1 MPPATHYHLSSKRD
15 RSTREKDRDSNLSEE
30 KYRKIKRKLK
40 EVLEENDKVV
50 DQLDKSKKQILRL
63 RRERNLLLE
72 RIAKLEDSDSSNI
85 SSLSST
91 SSDSEGPDDNLT
103 RLSSAKRKFDKDTKS
118 ARQIN
123 SSKRSAP
130 TTPVAPA
137 PVKKRRKKR
146 SEMKPRRVQQLDKD
160 EKGNYV
166 LPVQI
171 GILTVINLGKV
182 EWERDTFHNDRY
194 IWPIGYTVRRTYSSM
209 VDPDKQTTYVCS
221 ISDGGDEDQNNP
233 IIANTAT
240 GAWTTVVKV
249 ANAIRKRD
257 HSNSASGPDYY
268 GFSHP
273 TIAKMIQDLP
283 NTDKCK
289 NYVWQE
295 FIVMQG
301 RGPANRPRS
310 LPATPVPSKKEE
322 ARPEAEQYD
331 EEDPVEEFDEDSDTP
346 NLGSF
351 GEQPKIRAT
360 HGGKKPLSSLI
371 GRDSSPISSG
381 DELEVDEGSESDLVS
396 D

>member
-1 MPPATHYHLSSKRD
+1 
-15 RSTREKDRDSNLSEE
+15 
-30 KYRKIKRKLK
+30 
-40 EVLEENDKVV
+40 
-50 DQLDKSKKQILRL
+50 
-63 RRERNLLLE
+63 
-72 RIAKLEDSDSSNI
+72 
-85 SSLSST
+85 
-91 SSDSEGPDDNLT
+91 
-103 RLSSAKRKFDKDTKS
+103 
-118 ARQIN
+118 
-123 SSKRSAP
+123 
-130 TTPVAPA
+130 
-137 PVKKRRKKR
+137 
-146 SEMKPRRVQQLDKD
+146 MKPRRVQQLDKD
-160 EKGNYV
+160 ENGNYV

-171 GILTVINLGKV
+171 GILTVISLGKV

-209 VDPDKQTTYVCS
+209 VDPEKQTTYVCS
-221 ISDGGDEDQNNP
+221 ISDGGDGPRFIIEPEDQNNP

-283 NTDKCK
+283 DTDKCK

-310 LPATPVPSKKEE
+310 LPATPVPNKKEE
-322 ARPEAEQYD
+322 TRPEPGHSE
-331 EEDPVEEFDEDSDTP
+331 EEDAVEEFEEDSDN

-351 GEQPKIRAT
+351 NEQPKIRPT

-381 DELEVDEGSESDLVS
+381 EELEVDEGSESELAS